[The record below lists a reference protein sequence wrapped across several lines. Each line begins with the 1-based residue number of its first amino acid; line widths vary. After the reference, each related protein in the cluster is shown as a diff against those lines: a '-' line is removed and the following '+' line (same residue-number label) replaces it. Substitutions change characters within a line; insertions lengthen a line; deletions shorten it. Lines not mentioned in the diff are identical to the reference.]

1 MTRELRDHIASW
13 PTWQRDMWLASIVF
27 CVVGPGWI
35 VLPPAVRL
43 WLVGCIVVAVVVGLV
58 GAWAEERRGRLAA
71 EAESERLERELVAR
85 GPRLRVVPNVS
96 DDEWFGRLYDEN
108 GGHRA

>member
-1 MTRELRDHIASW
+1 MSGRI
-13 PTWQRDMWLASIVF
+13 WLSSLATLAAAALTVYALANPLAFALIVGVAAWF
-27 CVVGPGWI
+27 AGVVGGI
-35 VLPPAVRL
+35 A
-43 WLVGCIVVAVVVGLV
+43 AV

-96 DDEWFGRLYDEN
+96 DDEWFGRLYDEK